1 MSRASA
7 TPHAALPWQRP
18 VAVVRLLLAVMVAAL
33 SACAGQPVRQAPP
46 IAAAAAISAQQG
58 RETALQ
64 ADPDWS
70 LAGRVALSNGRQG
83 GSGRLDWQ
91 QAGARY
97 AVSLSAPVTR
107 QSWRLSG
114 DPGGAVLEG
123 LDGGPRHGADPGQL
137 LLESTGWE
145 IPVAA
150 LPAWL
155 RGMRAPAQG
164 PAALAFGAD
173 GRLATMEQGGWRIA
187 YADWRLPAPTADPQ
201 APVLA
206 PVALP
211 HRIEATRGQA
221 RVRLVVDAW
230 GDDARAP

>member
-1 MSRASA
+1 MNTTTAATASA
-7 TPHAALPWQRP
+7 WRRK
-18 VAVVRLLLAVMVAAL
+18 AVMARLLPVLAAAGL

-46 IAAAAAISAQQG
+46 IAAAAALSAQQA
-58 RETALQ
+58 REAALH

-91 QAGARY
+91 QDGARY

-107 QSWRLSG
+107 QSWRLRG

-123 LDGGPRHGADPGQL
+123 LEGGPRHGADPGRL
-137 LLESTGWE
+137 LQESTGWE

-150 LPAWL
+150 LPDWL
-155 RGMRAPAQG
+155 RGVRAPAQG
-164 PAALAFGAD
+164 PAALAFGDD
-173 GRLATMEQGGWRIA
+173 GRLASIEQGGWRID
-187 YADWRLPAPTADPQ
+187 YADWRLPEPAADPLAPTASR
-201 APVLA
+201 
-206 PVALP
+206 VALP

-230 GDDARAP
+230 GEDARAP

>member
-1 MSRASA
+1 MRVRAL
-7 TPHAALPWQRP
+7 TAL
-18 VAVVRLLLAVMVAAL
+18 VAAAV

-46 IAAAAAISAQQG
+46 IAAAAALAAQET
-58 RETALQ
+58 RESALQ

-91 QAGARY
+91 QAGSRY

-107 QSWRLSG
+107 QSWRLRG
-114 DPGGAVLEG
+114 DPAGAVLEG
-123 LDGGPRHGADPGQL
+123 LDGGTRHGADPGLL

-150 LPAWL
+150 LPDWL
-155 RGMRAPAQG
+155 RGVRAPAQG

-187 YADWRLPAPTADPQ
+187 YADWRLPAADPQ
-201 APVLA
+201 APATA

-230 GDDARAP
+230 GDDARVP

>member
-1 MSRASA
+1 MSTATATAPVPHCRRRAG
-7 TPHAALPWQRP
+7 
-18 VAVVRLLLAVMVAAL
+18 VVRLMLAAAVAAL
-33 SACAGQPVRQAPP
+33 AACAGQPVRQAPP
-46 IAAAAAISAQQG
+46 IAAAAALSAQEA
-58 RETALQ
+58 REIALQ
-64 ADPDWS
+64 ADPEWS

-91 QAGARY
+91 QASARY

-123 LDGGPRHGADPGQL
+123 LEGGPRHGTDPGQL
-137 LLESTGWE
+137 LRESTGWE

-150 LPAWL
+150 LPEWL
-155 RGMRAPAQG
+155 RGVRAPTQG
-164 PAALAFGAD
+164 PATMVFGAD

-187 YADWRLPAPTADPQ
+187 YADWRLPATTEEPG
-201 APVLA
+201 APAAA

-211 HRIEATRGQA
+211 HRIEATRDMA

-230 GDDARAP
+230 GDDARVP

>member
-1 MSRASA
+1 MRTTNRTQAGTRRHPAA
-7 TPHAALPWQRP
+7 T
-18 VAVVRLLLAVMVAAL
+18 VRLLLAAGVAAL

-46 IAAAAAISAQQG
+46 IAAAAATAAQEA
-58 RETALQ
+58 REVALQ
-64 ADPDWS
+64 ADRDWS

-91 QAGARY
+91 QDGARY

-114 DPGGAVLEG
+114 TPGGAVLEG
-123 LDGGPRHGADPGQL
+123 LEGGPRHGVDPGL
-137 LLESTGWE
+137 LLRESTGWE

-150 LPAWL
+150 LPDWL
-155 RGMRAPAQG
+155 RGARAADQG

-187 YADWRLPAPTADPQ
+187 YADWRLPEPASDQ
-201 APVLA
+201 AAAVA

-211 HRIEATRGQA
+211 HRIEASRGEA
-221 RVRLVVDAW
+221 RVRLLVDDW
-230 GDDARAP
+230 GDDARVP

>member
-1 MSRASA
+1 MSTAYASA
-7 TPHAALPWQRP
+7 SHCPRRAGLASLM
-18 VAVVRLLLAVMVAAL
+18 LAVTVAAL
-33 SACAGQPVRQAPP
+33 SACAGQQVRQAPP
-46 IAAAAAISAQQG
+46 IAAAAALSAQQA
-58 RETALQ
+58 REIALQ

-123 LDGGPRHGADPGQL
+123 LDGGTRHGAEPGQL
-137 LLESTGWE
+137 LRESTGWE

-150 LPAWL
+150 LPNWL
-155 RGMRAPAQG
+155 RGVRAPEQG

-173 GRLATMEQGGWRIA
+173 GRLATMEQGGWRIE
-187 YADWRLPAPTADPQ
+187 YADWRLPVPAADPQ
-201 APVLA
+201 TPTSGS
-206 PVALP
+206 VALP

-221 RVRLVVDAW
+221 RVRLLVDAW
-230 GDDARAP
+230 GDDARVP

>member
-1 MSRASA
+1 MSTVRCTRSGRRR
-7 TPHAALPWQRP
+7 LP
-18 VAVVRLLLAVMVAAL
+18 VASVRVLLAVLVAGLA
-33 SACAGQPVRQAPP
+33 ACAGQPVRQAPP
-46 IAAAAAISAQQG
+46 IAAAAALSAQQA

-114 DPGGAVLEG
+114 GPGGAVLEG
-123 LDGGPRHGADPGQL
+123 LDGGPRHGADPGGL
-137 LLESTGWE
+137 LHGSTGWE

-150 LPAWL
+150 LPDWL
-155 RGMRAPAQG
+155 RGARAPDLG
-164 PAALAFGAD
+164 PATLAFGED
-173 GRLATMEQGGWRIA
+173 GRLAVMEQGGWRIA
-187 YADWRLPAPTADPQ
+187 YADWRLPAPAADP
-201 APVLA
+201 LA
-206 PVALP
+206 PAVSQVALP

-221 RVRLVVDAW
+221 RVRLLVDAW
-230 GDDARAP
+230 GDDARVP

>member
-1 MSRASA
+1 MRKTTLTKTAEGLHRH
-7 TPHAALPWQRP
+7 PAAILRP
-18 VAVVRLLLAVMVAAL
+18 MLALAVMAL
-33 SACAGQPVRQAPP
+33 AACAGQPVRQAPP
-46 IAAAAAISAQQG
+46 IAAAAAIAAQEA
-58 RETALQ
+58 REVALR
-64 ADPDWS
+64 ADLNWS

-114 DPGGAVLEG
+114 EPGGAVLEG
-123 LDGGPRHGADPGQL
+123 LEGGARHGADPGQL
-137 LLESTGWE
+137 LHESTGWE

-150 LPAWL
+150 LPDWL
-155 RGMRAPAQG
+155 RGVRAADQG
-164 PAALAFGAD
+164 PATLAFGAD

-187 YADWRLPAPTADPQ
+187 YADWRLPEPAAPGTA
-201 APVLA
+201 AVA

-221 RVRLVVDAW
+221 RVRLLVDAW
-230 GDDARAP
+230 DEEARVP

>member
-1 MSRASA
+1 MSGRGCRPTA
-7 TPHAALPWQRP
+7 TGRRRRPAAAAP
-18 VAVVRLLLAVMVAAL
+18 ALLALAAAGL
-33 SACAGQPVRQAPP
+33 AACAGQPVRQAPP
-46 IAAAAAISAQQG
+46 VAAAAALAAQES
-58 RETALQ
+58 RELALR
-64 ADPDWS
+64 ADPHWS

-97 AVSLSAPVTR
+97 EVALSAPVTR
-107 QSWRLSG
+107 QSWRLRG
-114 DPGGAVLEG
+114 DAGGAVLEG
-123 LDGGPRHGADPGQL
+123 LDGGPRHGADPGQML
-137 LLESTGWE
+137 RESTGWE

-150 LPAWL
+150 LPDWL
-155 RGMRAPAQG
+155 RGVRAPDQG

-187 YADWRLPAPTADPQ
+187 YADWRLPAADPQ
-201 APVLA
+201 APATV

-230 GDDARAP
+230 GDHARVP

>member
-1 MSRASA
+1 MSTTSAMAPGPGCRRA
-7 TPHAALPWQRP
+7 AAI
-18 VAVVRLLLAVMVAAL
+18 VRLLLALAVVGL

-46 IAAAAAISAQQG
+46 IAAAAALSAQRA
-58 RETALQ
+58 REAALQ

-114 DPGGAVLEG
+114 EPGGAVLEG
-123 LDGGPRHGADPGQL
+123 LDGGPRHGADPGRL
-137 LLESTGWE
+137 LQESTGWE

-150 LPAWL
+150 LPDWL
-155 RGMRAPAQG
+155 RGVRAPAQG
-164 PAALAFGAD
+164 PAEMAFGED

-187 YADWRLPAPTADPQ
+187 YADWRLPAPVADPM
-201 APVLA
+201 APVVSQ
-206 PVALP
+206 VALP

-230 GDDARAP
+230 GEGARVP

>member
-1 MSRASA
+1 MSTAHRKPARAC
-7 TPHAALPWQRP
+7 PQRGAA
-18 VAVVRLLLAVMVAAL
+18 VRLLLAVAVAAL

-46 IAAAAAISAQQG
+46 IAAAAAIAAQEA
-58 RETALQ
+58 REVALQ
-64 ADPDWS
+64 ADRDWS

-114 DPGGAVLEG
+114 GPGGALLEG
-123 LDGGPRHGADPGQL
+123 LDGGPRHGEDPGQL
-137 LLESTGWE
+137 LHESTGWE

-150 LPAWL
+150 LPDWL
-155 RGMRAPAQG
+155 RGARAADQG
-164 PAALAFGAD
+164 PATLAFGTD
-173 GRLATMEQGGWRIA
+173 GRLAAMEQGGWRIA
-187 YADWRLPAPTADPQ
+187 YADWRLPEPAADQ
-201 APVLA
+201 APA
-206 PVALP
+206 AAAVALP

-221 RVRLVVDAW
+221 RVRLLVDAW
-230 GDDARAP
+230 GDDARVP